1 MSRPAL
7 TPTTKALLQIHVCVA
22 LWGFTAI
29 LGKLISLPAL
39 PLVWWRMLIVV
50 AALAVLPQVWRGL
63 RAMPPRLV
71 LAYAGIGV
79 LVALHWLT
87 FYGSIKLSNA
97 SVGATCIALAT
108 VFTALVE
115 PWLTRTR
122 LSKREVA
129 LGLAVLPGV
138 ALVVGGV
145 PASMRLGIAVGAVSA
160 LLVAIFGSLNKRLV
174 EHGDPLTVTGI
185 ELGAGTLAMTALAP
199 LMPLLFPAFAGDL
212 LVLPGARDAWLLLAL
227 ALACTL
233 LPFALSLVA
242 LKHLSAYGVQLV
254 TNLEPVYA
262 IVLAI
267 VLLGEQRELGL
278 QFYAGLAIIMG
289 SVALAPQGGQA
300 QDMEARARAAAA
312 ASRTKSSDS
321 DSITSK
327 PAPSAMTNPSRWLSK
342 GREACSGL
350 SEKPVLSARAAAKQP
365 SVTRSIAASA
375 PPQIAIS
382 ASPLLMSRAAS
393 PMACTP
399 AAHAVTGAPSG
410 PSKP

>member
-1 MSRPAL
+1 MSRPSL

-63 RAMPPRLV
+63 RAMPARLV

-145 PASMRLGIAVGAVSA
+145 PASMRLGIAVGALSA

-242 LKHLSAYGVQLV
+242 LRHMSAFTAQLAV
-254 TNLEPVYA
+254 NLEPVYA

-267 VLLGEQRELGL
+267 VLLNEQRELTA
-278 QFYAGLAIIMG
+278 QFYAGVAIIL
-289 SVALAPQGGQA
+289 VA
-300 QDMEARARAAAA
+300 
-312 ASRTKSSDS
+312 
-321 DSITSK
+321 
-327 PAPSAMTNPSRWLSK
+327 
-342 GREACSGL
+342 
-350 SEKPVLSARAAAKQP
+350 VL
-365 SVTRSIAASA
+365 VH
-375 PPQIAIS
+375 
-382 ASPLLMSRAAS
+382 PLLGQPRRDRA
-393 PMACTP
+393 PG
-399 AAHAVTGAPSG
+399 HAELLGTAE
-410 PSKP
+410 SKRIAD